1 MKKGNCYEKMGK
13 FEEALEEYYKCKEFI
28 GNDESLSSCIG
39 ICLFELKRKKE
50 ALKEF
55 KEVLKINDK
64 NKIAL
69 KYKNLISNDDLDIN
83 NKENKENKKKK
94 LTKRK
99 TIV

>member
-1 MKKGNCYEKMGK
+1 MGK

-55 KEVLKINDK
+55 KEVLKINNK

-83 NKENKENKKKK
+83 NNKENKENKENKKKK
-94 LTKRK
+94 LSKRK